1 MTNETAGTNGGIVER
16 GRGRPRDAEKDQA
29 IRDAAWDVLARKGYD
44 GLTFEAVAE
53 AAGCGRAT
61 LYRRFS
67 SKLELIAAIMHET
80 SRQVEPEIPPGMDA
94 REGLLA
100 HAGAFARYME
110 GSRGKAILSLSEAE
124 SRLPDLALVTAR
136 QKENE
141 REYYYMF
148 FRRLAP
154 NASPE
159 HLSFTFDTLAGA
171 MLHHTIVCR
180 RTMTPRDIE
189 MIVDTTLFLLCRE
202 PEDTSPENA
211 RDRSPRRSGQSP
223 QRL

>member
-1 MTNETAGTNGGIVER
+1 MKGWAIQAHPRERMIETVTNETADTNGGIMER

-80 SRQVEPEIPPGMDA
+80 SRQVEPEIPPGTDA

-110 GSRGKAILSLSEAE
+110 GSRGKAVRSLSEAE
-124 SRLPDLALVTAR
+124 SRLPELALVTER

-141 REYYYMF
+141 REYYYLY
-148 FRRLAP
+148 FRQLAP
-154 NASPE
+154 HASDA
-159 HLSFTFDTLAGA
+159 HLSFAFDTLAGA
-171 MLHHTIVCR
+171 MLPHTIICR
-180 RTMTPRDIE
+180 RIMKRRDIE
-189 MIVDTTLFLLCRE
+189 MIVDATLFLLCRD
-202 PEDTSPENA
+202 P
-211 RDRSPRRSGQSP
+211 DR
-223 QRL
+223 